1 MSLTLEEWA
10 YIGMA
15 LFAVA
20 ALFFGIWII
29 LSNPKRKQ
37 NDGGRVS
44 RGCCPNPLTKIL
56 KIDIMRKN
64 LKEGK

>member
-37 NDGGRVS
+37 NDGVESQGAVAQ
-44 RGCCPNPLTKIL
+44 IL
-56 KIDIMRKN
+56 LQKF
-64 LKEGK
+64 LKLI